1 MPKNTLRQILL
12 AKRKAL
18 TATEV
23 GSASRSIQ
31 ERFLASGEFGTS
43 QVLAL
48 YAPIHNEV
56 ETDAVLSVALDAA
69 KTVLYPVVNGESLE
83 FRRVSSHEELQKGA
97 FGIPE
102 PLASCAVISPRMA
115 DFIVIPGVGFDLR
128 GKRIGYGKGFYDK
141 ALHSL
146 EGTGKFVG
154 FCYDFQLVDEIVHEP
169 HDVKLDLI
177 ITEKRVV
184 YPRD

>member
-12 AKRKAL
+12 ARRKSL
-18 TATEV
+18 TAAEIGT
-23 GSASRSIQ
+23 ASRAIQ
-31 ERFLASGEFGTS
+31 ERFLASGEFGS
-43 QVLAL
+43 SAILAL
-48 YAPIHNEV
+48 YVPIHNEV
-56 ETDAVLSVALDAA
+56 ETGRVFSAALDAA
-69 KTVLYPVVNGESLE
+69 KIVLYPVVNGESLE
-83 FRRVSSHEELQKGA
+83 FRRVKSHKELQTGA

-102 PLASCAVISPRMA
+102 PLASCAVISPRLA
-115 DFIVIPGVGFDLR
+115 DFIVIPGVGFDLQ

-146 EGTGKFVG
+146 EGEGKLVG